1 MAGETPQMLEDGTSF
16 GSYEIIRLLGRGASG
31 EVYLAKEALSGKLYA
46 VKAMRPEALRD
57 AEERFLRE
65 AEAAMSMRHPNLVEV
80 YDAGLDPVT
89 GLYYL
94 IMEYMPA
101 ASLREELEKGERIG
115 FERVARIAADVAAAL
130 AVIESHSLVHRDVKP
145 ANILLAA
152 DGTAKLADLGM
163 SRSVEPETGDANI
176 TQAEDVVGTPAYMA
190 PEQMLDSRAVDI
202 RADIYSLGIVLYE
215 MLAGRRPNEGENAMT
230 TLARALDGREAPDV
244 RLARPDTPAPLA
256 ALVASMIAPAPDRRP
271 PSAAHVLAALAH
283 PERIPINAVDR
294 DADDAFCR
302 QLPWYQDRSV
312 LYALVALVVSLEALA
327 VVAVNIFRR

>member
-115 FERVARIAADVAAAL
+115 FERVAHIAADVAAAL

-202 RADIYSLGIVLYE
+202 RADIYSLAATLYRLSTGR
-215 MLAGRRPNEGENAMT
+215 MLFPMSDKNDKLRAHCDDDCQGKDPRTYRPELSDGFCRLLEAM
-230 TLARALDGREAPDV
+230 LVKNRDGRIGRWSDV
-244 RLARPDTPAPLA
+244 YDACLAVENGVEIAQRRGPASSMRLGP
-256 ALVASMIAPAPDRRP
+256 VA
-271 PSAAHVLAALAH
+271 
-283 PERIPINAVDR
+283 PERIGI
-294 DADDAFCR
+294 
-302 QLPWYQDRSV
+302 
-312 LYALVALVVSLEALA
+312 
-327 VVAVNIFRR
+327 